1 MPRLCHGCAR
11 AAFRSAFGDLPA
23 HVPAGDECSAVPLIA
38 EGRHEPSAGWGAQLA
53 VLASGESLTIAHK
66 VCDQLV
72 DLSSQGVSTGVSR
85 SKGEKRMSQQL
96 LNAVIHKLD
105 KEAGAVS
112 NS

>member
-1 MPRLCHGCAR
+1 MVVVPRLCHGCAR

-23 HVPAGDECSAVPLIA
+23 HVPAEVLECSAVPLIA

-72 DLSSQGVSTGVSR
+72 DLSSQGCEYGVTSR
-85 SKGEKRMSQQL
+85 SKGEKNVSATAKCGHTQ
-96 LNAVIHKLD
+96 
-105 KEAGAVS
+105 AG
-112 NS
+112 